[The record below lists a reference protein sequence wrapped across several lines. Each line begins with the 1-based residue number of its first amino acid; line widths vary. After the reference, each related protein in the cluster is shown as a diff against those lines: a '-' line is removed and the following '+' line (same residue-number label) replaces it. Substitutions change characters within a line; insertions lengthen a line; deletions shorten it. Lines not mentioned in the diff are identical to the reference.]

1 MRGFTCAQIAGIL
14 QRQRSRRLRSGIRQ
28 RAFEKLHP
36 IDAATRL
43 DDLRLPP
50 SNRFAVLKGERPGN
64 WGIRSNDPWRVCFRS
79 DVADVH
85 DAAIVDYHGQ
95 ATTMIRKLAPVHP
108 GRTLRETL
116 EELGISARQFA
127 LHIGTTPRRLSLVL
141 RGMRPV
147 SADLAL
153 RLERALGQ
161 SAAYWVNLQA
171 RYDLAVATD
180 DADAG
185 IRHIRRLATTRA

>member
-1 MRGFTCAQIAGIL
+1 M
-14 QRQRSRRLRSGIRQ
+14 
-28 RAFEKLHP
+28 
-36 IDAATRL
+36 
-43 DDLRLPP
+43 
-50 SNRFAVLKGERPGN
+50 
-64 WGIRSNDPWRVCFRS
+64 
-79 DVADVH
+79 
-85 DAAIVDYHGQ
+85 
-95 ATTMIRKLAPVHP
+95 HP
-108 GRTLRETL
+108 GCYLRETL

-171 RYDLAVATD
+171 RYDLAVATA

-185 IRHIRRLATTRA
+185 IRRIKRLAAARASRHGRQRVVRPVARAAPGRPRCAMRCTATRSRPDGCRRVGGRTRGHCPAAGR

>member
-1 MRGFTCAQIAGIL
+1 MG
-14 QRQRSRRLRSGIRQ
+14 
-28 RAFEKLHP
+28 P
-36 IDAATRL
+36 DA
-43 DDLRLPP
+43 
-50 SNRFAVLKGERPGN
+50 
-64 WGIRSNDPWRVCFRS
+64 
-79 DVADVH
+79 H
-85 DAAIVDYHGQ
+85 DAEIVDYHRQ
-95 ATTMIRKLAPVHP
+95 ATTMTRKLAPVHP

-141 RGMRPV
+141 QGMRPV

-161 SAAYWVNLQA
+161 SAAYWVSLQA
-171 RYDLAVATD
+171 RYDLAMATD

-185 IRHIRRLATTRA
+185 IRRIKRLATTRA